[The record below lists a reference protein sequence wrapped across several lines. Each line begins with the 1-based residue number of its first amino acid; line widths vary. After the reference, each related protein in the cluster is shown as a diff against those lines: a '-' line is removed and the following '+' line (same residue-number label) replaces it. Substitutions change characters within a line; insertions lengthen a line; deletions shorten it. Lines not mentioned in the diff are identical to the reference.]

1 MSNEV
6 AALEAEIKEYKLQVS
21 TPSFH
26 ILHHSADSHNS
37 DSLRPFNPVY
47 KPTRTMQI
55 CKDSRQSLKKS
66 FPSPKVRS
74 QS

>member
-6 AALEAEIKEYKLQVS
+6 ASLEAEIKEYKLQVS
-21 TPSFH
+21 TPSSMP
-26 ILHHSADSHNS
+26 HHATDLYNS
-37 DSLRPFNPVY
+37 DSSRPFNPVY
-47 KPTRTMQI
+47 KPTQTMQI